1 MLRVVFATGSRL
13 VAALRILHGA
23 LSLEEQAVRVSESV
37 EQSQAGE
44 LDLSGLFLAE
54 FQQKPVGAL
63 LLRMQPDAV
72 AFLWPPVVSWEAAKI
87 VPLPS
92 TKQTPVLAE
101 EIEDALL
108 HAAQKH
114 LDNLDVRLAQSL
126 LELNQS
132 QEQAALS
139 RNGIQRLT
147 TLTFFEYRT
156 TAHRRPKA
164 NIGSGLNAR
173 LTHIVYRRSRNHRR
187 FAELI
192 EQTYCSSLDCPE
204 VNGIRSASQSLN
216 VYAESGPII
225 PDLWRVYC
233 QGRHDVGVILVI
245 NRPEQKAWEVV
256 YLGVVES
263 ARQKGVA
270 RLMVTDVINS
280 AHEALIERL
289 MIVVDA
295 RNHPAISLY
304 ESLGFTPFDERV
316 AFVRLGNKI
325 S

>member
-1 MLRVVFATGSRL
+1 MLGVVLATGSRL
-13 VAALRILHGA
+13 VAALRVLHGA
-23 LSLEEQAVRVSESV
+23 LPFEEQTVRVSESV

-54 FQQKPVGAL
+54 FQRKPVGAL

-72 AFLWPPVVSWEAAKI
+72 AFLWPPVVSLEAAKI
-87 VPLPS
+87 VAVSS
-92 TKQTPVLAE
+92 TKQTPVVAE

-108 HAAQKH
+108 QAAKKH
-114 LDNLDVRLAQSL
+114 LGNRNVRLAQSL
-126 LELNQS
+126 LDLNQAR
-132 QEQAALS
+132 EQAALS
-139 RNGIQRLT
+139 RNGFQRLT

-164 NIGSGLNAR
+164 NIGRGLNAR
-173 LTHIVYRRSRNHRR
+173 LVHIVYRRSRNHRR

-192 EQTYCSSLDCPE
+192 EQTYCGSLDCPE

-233 QGRHDVGVILVI
+233 QGRHDVGVILVV
-245 NRPEQKAWEVV
+245 NRAEQMAWEVV

-263 ARQKGVA
+263 ARQQGVA
-270 RLMVTDVINS
+270 RLMVTDMINA
-280 AHEALIERL
+280 AHEAQIERL

-316 AFVRLGNKI
+316 AYVCLGNKI
-325 S
+325 G